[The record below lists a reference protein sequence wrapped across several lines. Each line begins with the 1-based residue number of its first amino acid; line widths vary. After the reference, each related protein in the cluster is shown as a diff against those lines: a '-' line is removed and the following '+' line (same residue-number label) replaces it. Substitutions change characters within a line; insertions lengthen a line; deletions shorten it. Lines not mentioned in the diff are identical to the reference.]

1 MLVRERTTLGRLRFE
16 PCADQKW
23 KHPNES
29 IVLASLTATHM
40 DIKGFLMDHV
50 GHFGLPQI
58 GGLVFAVLIAA
69 LLGWALGAL
78 AARTDGGAARE
89 LAVWAA
95 TAALAVGFV
104 RSQLPLA
111 LALVAIAMFASVG
124 RSEGRQGAL
133 RAGALVLGLG
143 CGSGAALVTLVLAL
157 PYFVLVRWNA
167 RSQASS

>member
-1 MLVRERTTLGRLRFE
+1 
-16 PCADQKW
+16 
-23 KHPNES
+23 
-29 IVLASLTATHM
+29 M

-58 GGLVFAVLIAA
+58 GGLVFAILIAA

-78 AARTDGGAARE
+78 AARVPSAAARD

-95 TAALAVGFV
+95 TGALAVGLV

-111 LALVAIAMFASVG
+111 LALVALALLASVA
-124 RSEGRQGAL
+124 RAEGRGGLL

-143 CGSGAALVTLVLAL
+143 CGSGAALVTVVLAL
-157 PYFVLVRWNA
+157 PYFLLVRWNA